1 MTARPVRVLL
11 DTTFALRAPHSGTGI
26 YLERLQQ
33 ALAGCDD
40 VTVLAVANRRRRA
53 SGGSDLRSLRNAADD
68 ADWVYRRLPQL
79 ARRHRADVIH
89 HPLPALAR
97 SAGRAQ
103 VITVHD
109 LAFWHD
115 PGAFDPAFRAWAAW
129 THGHAAR
136 RADAVI
142 CVSDATRGD
151 VQGRWRVP
159 SGRITVAPHGPG
171 QRLPGA
177 PRGHPRHFLYVG
189 DGEPRKNVPLLLAA
203 YARYRA
209 GAGPGVLG
217 LVLAGSATGRGP
229 GIVLEHDPDAARLAT
244 LHAEAA
250 ALVHPARH
258 EGFGLTLLEAMSAG
272 TPVLAVD
279 GAAVREVCGDAAWC
293 LSAPDAGELA
303 AAMSALAGEPGR
315 GLELARR
322 GQTRANGFSWTRS
335 ARQHV
340 TAYLAARSA
349 YSSRRRR

>member
-1 MTARPVRVLL
+1 MGRPVRVLL

-26 YLERLQQ
+26 YLERLQH
-33 ALAGCDD
+33 ALAFLDD
-40 VTVLAVANRRRRA
+40 VTVLAVANQRRRA
-53 SGGSDLRSLRNAADD
+53 SGGRHLRSLRNAVED
-68 ADWVYRRLPQL
+68 ADWVHRRLPRL

-97 SAGRAQ
+97 NAGRAQ
-103 VITVHD
+103 IITVHD
-109 LAFWHD
+109 LAFLHD

-142 CVSDATRGD
+142 CVSAATDGD

-171 QRLPGA
+171 QRLPPV

-209 GAGPGVLG
+209 GAGPEPLG
-217 LVLAGSATGRGP
+217 LVLAGSANGRGP
-229 GIVLEHDPDAARLAT
+229 GIQLEAEPDAARLAT
-244 LHAEAA
+244 LHAQAA

-258 EGFGLTLLEAMSAG
+258 EGFGLTLLEAMVAG
-272 TPVLAVD
+272 TPVIAVD
-279 GAAVREVCGDAAWC
+279 GGAVREVCGDAAWRLC
-293 LSAPDAGELA
+293 APDAAELA
-303 AAMSALAGEPGR
+303 AAMAALAGEPR
-315 GLELARR
+315 RRLELARR
-322 GQTRANGFSWTRS
+322 GQTRAHGFSWARS

-349 YSSRRRR
+349 YSSQRRR